1 MRKGSKVK
9 YENKKLIETGTEGT
23 QIINCTSFY
32 FNEEKVVGI
41 SKCPNTLRKV
51 WKNSWDGKQNEKGCM
66 AE

>member
-1 MRKGSKVK
+1 MRKGSEIK
-9 YENKKLIETGTEGT
+9 YENEKLIEIGTEGT

-51 WKNSWDGKQNEKGCM
+51 
-66 AE
+66 

>member
-1 MRKGSKVK
+1 MRKGSEVK
-9 YENKKLIETGTEGT
+9 YETEELIEAGTERA

-32 FNEEKVVGI
+32 FNEEKVAGI
-41 SKCPNTLRKV
+41 SKCSNTLRKV